1 MGILLTISDLLIPV
15 TVLCIVVFGC
25 LQRMDIYEVFLE
37 GAKEGLQTVLDILPT
52 LIGLM
57 MAVEVMRAGGLLD
70 ILVRLIRPAADAV
83 GFPAELAPL
92 SLVRLVSSSAATG
105 LLTDLFAKYGP
116 DSFLGRTASV
126 MMSCTETVF
135 YTMSLYFLSVG
146 IRKTRY
152 TLPCA
157 LLANLK
163 SFLHRGSLTFSCFY
177 HSGKRRNP
185 KRAAESGVSDGSFL
199 REGIL

>member
-126 MMSCTETVF
+126 MIHYDELYGNGVLYDEPVF
-135 YTMSLYFLSVG
+135 SFCRDSENAIYA
-146 IRKTRY
+146 
-152 TLPCA
+152 A
-157 LLANLK
+157 L
-163 SFLHRGSLTFSCFY
+163 RP
-177 HSGKRRNP
+177 SGKPCRHLCGCGTG
-185 KRAAESGVSDGSFL
+185 AACFL
-199 REGIL
+199 RLDRV

>member
-70 ILVRLIRPAADAV
+70 ILVRLIRPAAEAV

-126 MMSCTETVF
+126 MMSSTETTF
-135 YTMSLYFLSVG
+135 YAVAVYYGAVG
-146 IRKTRY
+146 VKRSRHTI
-152 TLPCA
+152 PCA
-157 LLANLK
+157 LI
-163 SFLHRGSLTFSCFY
+163 GDLTGLLVSAWIVRLFFS
-177 HSGKRRNP
+177 
-185 KRAAESGVSDGSFL
+185 
-199 REGIL
+199 

>member
-70 ILVRLIRPAADAV
+70 ILVRLIRPAAEAV

-135 YTMSLYFLSVG
+135 YMFTAWFSEDMQKFINSFYSCGVYILLQMFKYLAVITTAASLQP
-146 IRKTRY
+146 IRKQY
-152 TLPCA
+152 FQ
-157 LLANLK
+157 N
-163 SFLHRGSLTFSCFY
+163 F
-177 HSGKRRNP
+177 RNSH
-185 KRAAESGVSDGSFL
+185 KEK
-199 REGIL
+199 EE

>member
-70 ILVRLIRPAADAV
+70 ILVRLIRPAAEA
-83 GFPAELAPL
+83 APL

-157 LLANLK
+157 LLANLVGI
-163 SFLHRGSLTFSCFY
+163 F
-177 HSGKRRNP
+177 
-185 KRAAESGVSDGSFL
+185 AAVALVRLVF
-199 REGIL
+199 